1 MQLTFKSLVLASA
14 AFCATAAFAANQ
26 ARVNVPFSF
35 TAKGQAYP
43 AGSYDVVMDSTRNF
57 VTLES
62 QADAS
67 KHLTWSVGPAEA
79 ANTPAV
85 IRFDEMGTDH
95 SLKSIQLGERITPNL
110 DTHEKKGI
118 SATTSIGGQ

>member
-1 MQLTFKSLVLASA
+1 MQITFKSLVLASA

-35 TAKGQAYP
+35 TAKGQSYP
-43 AGSYDVVMDSTRNF
+43 AGSYDVVMDESHNF

-62 QADAS
+62 QADVS

-85 IRFDEMGTDH
+85 IKFDQVGTDH
-95 SLKSIQLGERITPNL
+95 SLKSIQLGARVTPNL
-110 DTHEKKGI
+110 DTHEKRGI